1 MSKAFWRALRGFRSC
16 LMGLELKLEL
26 EGLKDENCEVRM
38 KNEGCLE
45 QIGNFV
51 VGYECRGGEEGY

>member
-1 MSKAFWRALRGFRSC
+1 
-16 LMGLELKLEL
+16 MGLELKLEL

-51 VGYECRGGEEGY
+51 VGYECRGVEEGY